1 MTIITHS
8 PHPFQVWKNNLQL
21 QYLLFVKLFCQLQ
34 YLLFA
39 WHPIGTRGVSS
50 FPRLPLPQ
58 RRRREVPRRRDWPT
72 VRGGSCDIACLRG
85 ADGHVERSP
94 LKKGAGFFGSDELG
108 KNEDENYTSVKCLIQ
123 VRGGELFVSWL
134 EEMAAFELQHVFKKD
149 IAKQP
154 NSQARPSRRP
164 SRGPQSFGPLVPSN
178 WRMRGP
184 LSGWD
189 WPCFFATENNH
200 CMWSWINILGRLDG
214 SLGQQLPTSFF
225 KWNANGYSLSTMI
238 LNRKRKERNTMENEM
253 N

>member
-94 LKKGAGFFGSDELG
+94 LKRGAGFFGSDELG

-123 VRGGELFVSWL
+123 VRGGGSCSFRGLKKWQHLNSNMFSKKT
-134 EEMAAFELQHVFKKD
+134 LQ
-149 IAKQP
+149 
-154 NSQARPSRRP
+154 NSQTARPVQVDGL
-164 SRGPQSFGPLVPSN
+164 RGV
-178 WRMRGP
+178 RKV
-184 LSGWD
+184 SGHWFLQTGG
-189 WPCFFATENNH
+189 WGA
-200 CMWSWINILGRLDG
+200 L
-214 SLGQQLPTSFF
+214 SLGGIGHAFLPPKITT
-225 KWNANGYSLSTMI
+225 ACEVGSTFLDVLMD
-238 LNRKRKERNTMENEM
+238 LWGNNCLHRSSNEM
-253 N
+253 QMDTVWAQWF